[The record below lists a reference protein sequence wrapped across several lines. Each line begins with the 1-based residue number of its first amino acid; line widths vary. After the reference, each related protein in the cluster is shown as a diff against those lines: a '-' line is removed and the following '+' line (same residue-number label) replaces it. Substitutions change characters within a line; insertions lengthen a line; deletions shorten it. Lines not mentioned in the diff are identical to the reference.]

1 MECGLVEERL
11 SEYIERTLPHD
22 EMVRVAQHL
31 NECPRCLS
39 LREEMRSILVT
50 CQAFP
55 SEEVAPELIDRIL
68 LRTSGRPRTRSLRER
83 LRGYFLRPML
93 TPRFATAVGLA
104 LLFVALMVDMA
115 MPRMN
120 VLASVLSPRDWLSQ
134 MDRGVQQIYSQ
145 GLKLYQSK
153 NEWQDWLA
161 FQKNNMWHK
170 LGLKIEQLDVP
181 VEGNKKPA
189 DEQQKEKAPG
199 KKSSVWLRPA

>member
-31 NECPRCLS
+31 HECPRCLG

-55 SEEVAPELIDRIL
+55 SEAVDLALLDRIL

-83 LRGYFLRPML
+83 LRAYFLRPVL
-93 TPRFATAVGLA
+93 TPRFATGVGLA
-104 LLFVALMVDMA
+104 LLFLALLVDM
-115 MPRMN
+115 MVPRMN
-120 VLASVLSPRDWLSQ
+120 VLASVLSPRELLSQ

-153 NEWQDWLA
+153 NEWQA
-161 FQKNNMWHK
+161 QFTFFKNNMWHK

-189 DEQQKEKAPG
+189 NEKQNEKAPG